1 MEQHQQQHLI
11 EQRQTDQN
19 RDEFLSW
26 LRFLSWITTILGL
39 VLLFTS
45 NGSGP
50 SQSSSGLSSAMIA
63 FTEKLPY
70 IMVGMTV
77 ITSLVMLILAFV
89 TRKESNRTSVVFLI
103 IGLFL
108 IAFAL
113 LQFIMIPQPPQIVP
127 MSH

>member
-1 MEQHQQQHLI
+1 MEQQQQHLI
-11 EQRQTDQN
+11 EQQTNQN
-19 RDEFLSW
+19 QDKFISW
-26 LRFLSWITTILGL
+26 LRFIPMIMIVLGL
-39 VLLFTS
+39 ILMFKR

-50 SQSSSGLSSAMIA
+50 SQSSSGPSSAMSA

-70 IMVGMTV
+70 IMSGMTV

-89 TRKESNRTSVVFLI
+89 TRKESNRTSVFFLI

-113 LQFIMIPQPPQIVP
+113 LQFIMISPQPQIIPV
-127 MSH
+127 SH